1 MGKNDYKKGN
11 RTNSRRNSTVAVAAS
26 KQFGEEVS
34 RYKEI
39 AEKMRQKR
47 KIKQEDVYTV
57 YCRLN
62 EYIERQRNGER
73 PLTVAG
79 MIQAAG
85 VSRSTWY
92 EMAGGDYDY
101 QLYQLIDTY
110 NLSATHTIDGI
121 PATDT
126 EINGEKQTILLIR
139 WSYLIEKGM
148 LAIEEQTEE
157 RLYSKGR
164 VGDIFALK
172 AVHGWQE
179 EPNPQTVN
187 QTLVIA
193 SPEQAREAIAALK

>member
-11 RTNSRRNSTVAVAAS
+11 RTNSRRNSTVAAAAS
-26 KQFGEEVS
+26 KQFGDEVS

-47 KIKQEDVYTV
+47 KIKQEGLYTV

-62 EYIERQRNGER
+62 EYIERQRNEDR

-110 NLSATHTIDGI
+110 NLSPTYNIDGI

-126 EINGEKQTILLIR
+126 EINGEKQTILLIQ

>member
-26 KQFGEEVS
+26 KQFGDEVS

-110 NLSATHTIDGI
+110 NLSPTYNIDGI

-126 EINGEKQTILLIR
+126 EINGEKQTILLIQ

-179 EPNPQTVN
+179 EPSPQTVN